1 MYLKK
6 LQYHKHNQLI
16 NITILGMNGG
26 QNDPSNVVAA
36 AVAHGGLLQ
45 PMSMQSLLA
54 MASMGQQ
61 ASLAA
66 PNNQSISA
74 ASMNNVAAP
83 LCKYIF
89 K

>member
-1 MYLKK
+1 MI
-6 LQYHKHNQLI
+6 I
-16 NITILGMNGG
+16 NILGMNGG
-26 QNDPSNVVAA
+26 QNDPSNAVAA

-61 ASLAA
+61 ATMAA
-66 PNNQSISA
+66 PSNQSISA

-83 LCKYIF
+83 LCKYYTALHYCYV
-89 K
+89 